1 MHKSSTHDLVNA
13 LNILASE
20 ICSPDGAANG
30 VCAAASA
37 RILELVNLTKDL
49 TAHIISNPMHHPKC
63 NAKTKGSYCNCM
75 LAKISSP

>member
-30 VCAAASA
+30 VCAEASA
-37 RILELVNLTKDL
+37 RILELVTLTKDL
-49 TAHIISNPMHHPKC
+49 TAHIISNPVHHPKC
-63 NAKTKGSYCNCM
+63 NANTKGSYCNCM

>member
-13 LNILASE
+13 LNILSSE

-30 VCAAASA
+30 VCAEASA
-37 RILELVNLTKDL
+37 RILELVTLTKDL
-49 TAHIISNPMHHPKC
+49 TAHIVSNPVHHPKC
-63 NAKTKGSYCNCM
+63 NAKIKGSYCNCM

>member
-30 VCAAASA
+30 VCAEASA

-49 TAHIISNPMHHPKC
+49 TAHIISNPVHHPKC

-75 LAKISSP
+75 LSKISSP

>member
-13 LNILASE
+13 LNILSSE
-20 ICSPDGAANG
+20 ICSPDGAANA
-30 VCAAASA
+30 VCAEASA
-37 RILELVNLTKDL
+37 RILELVTLTKDL
-49 TAHIISNPMHHPKC
+49 TAHIISNPVHHPQC